1 MPAIFAHRGA
11 HKNLPENTMPAF
23 QEAIDEDADGIELDV
38 QMTSDGHLV
47 VCHDETI
54 DRTSDGNGQI
64 VDHSLQ
70 ELRALNFAAGSADWE
85 PATIPLLDEV
95 LDLLAP
101 TEVGLNIELKNSV
114 VRYRGLEEQTVAA
127 VRAHRMADQV
137 VLSSF
142 NHRSLV
148 ALAEIAPKIR
158 RGLLYSD
165 DLADPWDYAQRIGV
179 QAVHPGGWL
188 LRGRDDVPRFH
199 AAGLGVRVW
208 TLDDPDQIREAAA
221 LGVDAVITN
230 DPTGARAALAH

>member
-1 MPAIFAHRGA
+1 
-11 HKNLPENTMPAF
+11 MPAF

-54 DRTSDGNGQI
+54 DRTSDGTGQI

-70 ELRALNFAAGSADWE
+70 ELRALNFAAGNLDWE

-101 TEVGLNIELKNSV
+101 TEVSLNIELKNSV

-127 VRAHRMADQV
+127 VRTHRMADQV

-148 ALAEIAPKIR
+148 ALADIAPKIR

-165 DLADPWDYAQRIGV
+165 DLADPWDYAHRIGV

-230 DPTGARAALAH
+230 DPTGARAALA